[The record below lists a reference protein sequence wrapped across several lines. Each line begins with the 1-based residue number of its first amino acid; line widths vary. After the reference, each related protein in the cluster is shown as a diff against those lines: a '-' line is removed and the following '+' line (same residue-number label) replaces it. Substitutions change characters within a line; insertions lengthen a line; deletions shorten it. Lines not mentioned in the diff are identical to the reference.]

1 MGAVLFHPI
10 ADGDQD
16 EIYRWTAE
24 NWGEG
29 QAVAY
34 LTGLHAHLQLL
45 AQSPGLWRP
54 LSSRLTVL
62 IKTDE
67 PIYVTR
73 YRMHYVF
80 FRRLPEDG
88 LGVLRL
94 FDVRRDM
101 PRKLRRELIQMAR
114 DPLQ

>member
-1 MGAVLFHPI
+1 MSAVLFHPI

-16 EIYRWTAE
+16 EIYRWTVA

-29 QAVAY
+29 KAADY
-34 LTGLHAHLQLL
+34 ITGLHAHLERL
-45 AQSPGLWRP
+45 AQLPGLWRP
-54 LSSRLTVL
+54 LSRRLTVL

-67 PIYVTR
+67 PIYVSR

-80 FRRLPEDG
+80 FRRLHDG
-88 LGVLRL
+88 RLGVLRL
-94 FDVRRDM
+94 IDVRRDF